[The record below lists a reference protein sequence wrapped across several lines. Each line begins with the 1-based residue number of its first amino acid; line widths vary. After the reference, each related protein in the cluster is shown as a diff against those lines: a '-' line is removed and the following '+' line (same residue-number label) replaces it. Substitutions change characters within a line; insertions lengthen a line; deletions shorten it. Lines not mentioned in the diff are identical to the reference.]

1 METKQPGY
9 YRNLME
15 SIETGR
21 PMDEAPGMMPHETEH
36 QDLDEDKG
44 QIMSLAQGILGL
56 LRRAR
61 DSQDPAEQHRSVS
74 SAYNSMEDL
83 IDMIRQGGVAEGIMD
98 AEEEDDDADWSQDR
112 HA

>member
-15 SIETGR
+15 SIETGQ
-21 PMDEAPGMMPHETEH
+21 PMGEAPGMMPHEGEHTEE
-36 QDLDEDKG
+36 LDEDKA

-61 DSQDPAEQHRSVS
+61 DSQDPSEQYRSV
-74 SAYNSMEDL
+74 AAAHNSMEDL
-83 IDMIRQGGVAEGIMD
+83 IDMIRQGGVAEGMH
-98 AEEEDDDADWSQDR
+98 DDGDEA
-112 HA
+112 HPGMGEH